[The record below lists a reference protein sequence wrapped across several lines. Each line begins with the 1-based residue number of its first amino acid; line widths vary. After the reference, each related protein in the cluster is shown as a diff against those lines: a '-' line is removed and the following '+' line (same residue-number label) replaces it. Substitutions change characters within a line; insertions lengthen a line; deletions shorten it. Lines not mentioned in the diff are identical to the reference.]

1 MSSTSRRAQIH
12 EFSEAARHHPS
23 KVRQSLVTSLP
34 GGALIVCSD
43 GQVGECNTLALD
55 MLGAPLLNEP
65 WSAVIERAFLP
76 RQDDGHEVSLRDGR
90 RVRIV
95 TEALSSGEG
104 QLVQIIDLTES
115 RAWQDKVAHHQRV
128 FALGQMAATL
138 AHQLRTPLS
147 SATLYAAHLAQGQ
160 LSAEQE
166 KHFSHQLLIQLA
178 SMENQIRTL
187 LLLARRELPLCD
199 RLTLPALAA
208 AWRARWPQ
216 LRHSPLPSDLER
228 TQVLVH
234 AQALVEAIDN
244 LIRNAEE
251 VSPGQVRLLLC
262 RCGRELHVEVHD
274 AGVGLDAAELAAL
287 ERPFHSSKPQGHGL
301 GLALVRSIMA
311 AHAGCLRVRSRRG
324 EGSVFVLVLPL
335 LEEKLS

>member
-1 MSSTSRRAQIH
+1 MRAQIH
-12 EFSEAARHHPS
+12 EFSGPPGPLPS
-23 KVRQSLVTSLP
+23 KVRREVSLVTSLP
-34 GGALIVCSD
+34 GGALIVCRD
-43 GQVGECNTLALD
+43 GRVGECNTLALD

-76 RQDDGHEVSLRDGR
+76 RQDDGHEVSLCDGR

-104 QLVQIIDLTES
+104 QLVQLIDLTES

-147 SATLYAAHLAQGQ
+147 TATLYASHLAQGQ
-160 LSAEQE
+160 LSGDQG
-166 KHFSHQLLIQLA
+166 KHFARQLLTQLA
-178 SMENQIRTL
+178 TMESQIQTL

-199 RLTLPALAA
+199 RLTLPALTAS
-208 AWRARWPQ
+208 WQVRWPRLQ
-216 LRHSPLPSDLER
+216 HAPLPSDLER

-234 AQALVEAIDN
+234 AQALIEAMDN
-244 LIRNAEE
+244 LVRNAEE
-251 VSPGQVRLLLC
+251 VSPGQVRLVLR
-262 RCGRELHVEVHD
+262 RCARELHVEVHD
-274 AGVGLDAAELAAL
+274 AGAGLDAADLAAL
-287 ERPFHSSKPQGHGL
+287 ERPFHSSKPNGHGL

-311 AHAGCLRVRSRRG
+311 AHAGCLRVRSQRG
-324 EGSVFVLVLPL
+324 EGSVFALVLPL
-335 LEEKLS
+335 LEEKQS